1 MGMVINN
8 SPPCKGCEI
17 RYQGCHSNCE
27 WFADWKNEQEEKKKV
42 LYGERKRTSM
52 LNDFYV
58 DSCRKQ
64 IKRNGRKI

>member
-8 SPPCKGCEI
+8 SPPCRGCTE
-17 RYQGCHSNCE
+17 RYTGCHSNCLGYL
-27 WFADWKNEQEEKKKV
+27 AWKNELDQKKEA
-42 LYGERKRTSM
+42 LYGEKKRTCM

>member
-8 SPPCKGCEI
+8 SPPCKDCPNSGC
-17 RYQGCHSNCE
+17 GKHSSCQQYM
-27 WFADWKNEQEEKKKV
+27 DWKESDKKKKEA
-42 LYGERKRTSM
+42 LYGEKKRTCM

-64 IKRNGRKI
+64 IKRNGGKV